1 LITAVRHAHHD
12 AMQQTPPTI
21 DAGSTAWMLVSSAL
35 VLLMRG
41 LVKRRNAASTDPTP
55 STTPAT
61 SGDPA

>member
-1 LITAVRHAHHD
+1 MSQYSPQRHQH
-12 AMQQTPPTI
+12 
-21 DAGSTAWMLVSSAL
+21 GVKKKLVEGVGGVLVGAAL

-41 LVKRRNAASTDPTP
+41 LVKRRSADTDPTP

>member
-1 LITAVRHAHHD
+1 MSQHSPQRHQHGVRKK
-12 AMQQTPPTI
+12 
-21 DAGSTAWMLVSSAL
+21 LVEGVGGVLVGAAL

-41 LVKRRNAASTDPTP
+41 LVKRRNADQTP

>member
-1 LITAVRHAHHD
+1 MSQHSPQHHQHGVRKK
-12 AMQQTPPTI
+12 
-21 DAGSTAWMLVSSAL
+21 LVEGVGGVLVGAAL

-41 LVKRRNAASTDPTP
+41 LVKRRNAEAAGADPTP